1 LLDDFDREVYCLGG
15 LPFDAVD
22 MAESL
27 SILKSAARS
36 KTRCFLSTP
45 NLNFLIAAHSDGEF
59 RDSVIHSDL
68 VIADGMPLVW
78 IAKLLRIP
86 ILKRVAGSSLFEVF
100 ERRRPFFEVL
110 RERRRPSSIPR
121 RLAGSSFLEA
131 LREQDAVNPIS
142 VYFFGGEDGVAEIAA
157 RRINQT
163 KQGLICVGYQS
174 PGFVSV
180 EEMSA
185 ASRIEQINAS
195 NADFLVV
202 SLGAKKGQAWIYRN
216 LSRIKIPIISHLGA
230 VINFEANKLKRAPV
244 FMQNIGLEWLWRI
257 KEEPELW
264 RRYWHDGAG
273 LLKLLITAVIPH
285 ALWLMFNAQYLK
297 KSTNNNIYLKCD
309 ETSCRLV
316 ISGSV
321 LDPISPEIRSMMRQ
335 TALQTTDVEL
345 DLTDAE
351 YLSSGFLGLL
361 LLLKKHLDN
370 RAVKLK
376 IVGVQPKMKRLLKWN
391 GLVSFLVT

>member
-1 LLDDFDREVYCLGG
+1 MKEKLKDDFDRNVYCLGG
-15 LPFDAVD
+15 VPFDAVV

-27 SILKSAARS
+27 AILKSAARN

-45 NLNFLIAAHSDGEF
+45 NLNFLIAARSDAEF

-68 VIADGMPLVW
+68 VVADGMPLVW

-86 ILKRVAGSSLFEVF
+86 IRERVAGSSLFE
-100 ERRRPFFEVL
+100 
-110 RERRRPSSIPR
+110 
-121 RLAGSSFLEA
+121 A
-131 LREQDAVNPIS
+131 LREQDAANPIS
-142 VYFFGGEDGVAEIAA
+142 VYFFGGPDGVAEIAA
-157 RRINQT
+157 QKINQSGGGIT
-163 KQGLICVGYQS
+163 CVGYQS
-174 PGFVSV
+174 PGFISI
-180 EEMSA
+180 EEMSSA
-185 ASRIEQINAS
+185 ARTAQINAS

-202 SLGAKKGQAWIYRN
+202 ALGAKKGQAWIYRN

-257 KEEPELW
+257 KEEPVLW
-264 RRYWHDGAG
+264 KRYWHDGLG
-273 LLKLLITAVIPH
+273 LLKLLITAMIPH
-285 ALWLMFNAQYLK
+285 ALWLFFNSRNLK
-297 KSTNNNIYLKCD
+297 KSINNNIHMDC
-309 ETSCRLV
+309 ENTSCRLI
-316 ISGSV
+316 ISGLV

-335 TALQTTDVEL
+335 AALQATDVEL
-345 DLTDAE
+345 DLTNAE